1 MVLRINPSRMPIWRN
16 PNELQLGE
24 SSNAIRITGLSPG
37 QERLIKLL
45 YRGVAD
51 SYFKEVAETVGAN
64 EPEQLLKQIEP
75 ALLKRASE
83 PTSLNAQFIA
93 DHFAEI
99 CRAQATHNTEG
110 AVVLDS
116 RRRGTVF
123 IENCHGVTKTVATA
137 LSNSG
142 VGTIVLENLEDLS
155 DLELECKTIDLSD
168 MTDVQIDQIDFAILI
183 SNNAISPRSYARW
196 LGRNVSHLS
205 IVFDSEGV
213 SISPTIRSAKNPCL
227 NCFHENKTS
236 ADSSWPAVAS
246 QLLFSQQR
254 FDDVS
259 ANYFAASIAGQRALH
274 EIDVSNGTAEETQGS
289 AGYRL
294 SMKNAEISEFS
305 WPFNDSCKCRGY

>member
-1 MVLRINPSRMPIWRN
+1 MPIWRN

-24 SSNAIRITGLSPG
+24 STNAIRITGLSPG

-51 SYFKEVAETVGAN
+51 SYYKEVAAAVGAN

-75 ALLKRASE
+75 ALLKRAGE
-83 PTSLNAQFIA
+83 PTSLSAQFIT

-110 AVVLDS
+110 EVVIDS
-116 RRRGTVF
+116 RRRATVF
-123 IENCHGVTKTVATA
+123 IENCHGVTKTVANA

-142 VGTIVLENLEDLS
+142 VGTIVLEKLEDL
-155 DLELECKTIDLSD
+155 ELDCKTINLGE
-168 MTDVQIDQIDFAILI
+168 MTDAQIDQIDFAILI
-183 SNNAISPRSYARW
+183 SNNAVSPRSYARW
-196 LGRNVSHLS
+196 LGRNVPHLS
-205 IVFDSEGV
+205 IVFDSEGA

-236 ADSSWPAVAS
+236 TDSSWPAVAS

-259 ANYFAASIAGQRALH
+259 ASYFAASIASQRALH
-274 EIDVSNGTAEETQGS
+274 EIDVSTGIAEETQVS

-294 SMKNAEISEFS
+294 SMNNAEISEFS
-305 WPFNDSCKCRGY
+305 WQFNDSCKCRGY

>member
-16 PNELQLGE
+16 PNEMQLGE
-24 SSNAIRITGLSPG
+24 STNAIRITGLSPG

-51 SYFKEVAETVGAN
+51 SYYKEAAAAVGAN

-75 ALLKRASE
+75 ALIKRAGE
-83 PTSLNAQFIA
+83 PTSLSAQFIT

-110 AVVLDS
+110 SVVLES
-116 RRRGTVF
+116 RRRATVF
-123 IENCHGVTKTVATA
+123 IENCHGVTKTVANA

-142 VGTIVLENLEDLS
+142 VGTIVLEKFE
-155 DLELECKTIDLSD
+155 DLELDCKTINLGE
-168 MTDVQIDQIDFAILI
+168 MTDAQIDQIDFAILI
-183 SNNAISPRSYARW
+183 SNNAVSPRSYARW
-196 LGRNVSHLS
+196 LGRNVPHLS
-205 IVFDSEGV
+205 IVFDSEGA

-236 ADSSWPAVAS
+236 TDSSWPAVAS

-259 ANYFAASIAGQRALH
+259 ASYFAASIASQRALH
-274 EIDVSNGTAEETQGS
+274 EIDVSIGIAEETQVS

-305 WPFNDSCKCRGY
+305 WQFNDSCKCRGY